1 MGLSAYQVVR
11 SLTSIRKTTAPLP
24 GPRKITEMFKMATSI
39 AKDSVAWPW
48 NYYYDRRLSP
58 QGRQLWSE
66 FNHQLARPGGRKG
79 RGPHKHGFLGW
90 AWTCPASEALDWEL
104 IQLKQALWCWI
115 PRLCYWRS
123 SFLHSLSLFAHILAK
138 SLDHCLRDSMM
149 YIQSWWRWRNIHFTV
164 RKNYKV
170 DILDMNNLRMTY
182 FLGKIWG
189 QYTDVLL
196 IVFIVPS
203 LLHEP
208 KPTSFT
214 LLLGVVWELEPWVEV
229 KLHVLVQSTLDG
241 NL

>member
-1 MGLSAYQVVR
+1 
-11 SLTSIRKTTAPLP
+11 
-24 GPRKITEMFKMATSI
+24 
-39 AKDSVAWPW
+39 
-48 NYYYDRRLSP
+48 
-58 QGRQLWSE
+58 
-66 FNHQLARPGGRKG
+66 
-79 RGPHKHGFLGW
+79 
-90 AWTCPASEALDWEL
+90 
-104 IQLKQALWCWI
+104 
-115 PRLCYWRS
+115 
-123 SFLHSLSLFAHILAK
+123 
-138 SLDHCLRDSMM
+138 
-149 YIQSWWRWRNIHFTV
+149 
-164 RKNYKV
+164 
-170 DILDMNNLRMTY
+170 MNNLRMTY